1 MGLAFRSGLRN
12 VRLWVFLKANG
23 DQIDRERAH
32 IASEKRRRSKI
43 VMTSFSLASKYVWS
57 PFYRRCSVWNN
68 LLEWDVT
75 FTVFPHFGILFQQLN
90 DSLAQIK
97 DQSNMFSIFWT
108 LLTSPDTS
116 TWSFLKKCHILLLDY
131 FDKSFVSCEIGP
143 TRLGIRW
150 CDVSPNVGWVE
161 LHKLQI

>member
-1 MGLAFRSGLRN
+1 MGSV
-12 VRLWVFLKANG
+12 VRFWSQIEIIWFCIFFKANG
-23 DQIDRERAH
+23 TRYCFWEEAAKQNSNDPLLLNTLQLLNMSDP
-32 IASEKRRRSKI
+32 
-43 VMTSFSLASKYVWS
+43 
-57 PFYRRCSVWNN
+57 PFYRHCSVWNN
-68 LLEWDVT
+68 LLEWEIT

-116 TWSFLKKCHILLLDY
+116 TWSFLEKCHILLLDY
-131 FDKSFVSCEIGP
+131 FDKSFVSCEIVS
-143 TRLGIRW
+143 TQLGIRW
-150 CDVSPNVGWVE
+150 CDVSPTVGGGVE